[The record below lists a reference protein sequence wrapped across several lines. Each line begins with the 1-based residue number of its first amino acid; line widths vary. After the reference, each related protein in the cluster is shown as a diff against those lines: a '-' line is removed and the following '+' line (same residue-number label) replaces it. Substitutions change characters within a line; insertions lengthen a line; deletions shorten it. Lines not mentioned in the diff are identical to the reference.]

1 MDTESTQNLDSL
13 NHQELE
19 ELLSL
24 VSMLRRYL
32 NDHIIK
38 DLAETVAPLARLA
51 AALSSTDL
59 VDVLEKSI
67 QDPDLDKALLEPQRI
82 GTVGMIKALGDA
94 DVQRGMGILLQ
105 LLRSMGK
112 ASLAL

>member
-1 MDTESTQNLDSL
+1 MDINTTQELDSL
-13 NHQELE
+13 NRQELE

-24 VSMLRRYL
+24 LSMLRRYL

-38 DLAETVAPLARLA
+38 DLSETVVPLSKLA
-51 AALSSTDL
+51 AAMACTDL

-67 QDPDLDKALLEPQRI
+67 QDPELDRALLEPPRV
-82 GTVGMIKALGDA
+82 GVLGMIKALNDA
-94 DVQRGMGILLQ
+94 DVQKGMGIMLQ

-112 ASLAL
+112 AAGGE